1 MNSVSKN
8 QETNSALLSH
18 AEITKVMNK
27 MSSIIKVSCSY
38 KIGKTG
44 ERADERFKN
53 GYEDEYDEI
62 KVLYTD
68 KSPNKVSRME
78 SILIDS
84 CKEDPKCQNVKDG
97 GHSVNWMTDKNGE
110 YITYIVYKRQNH
122 NNEGIQQI
130 VDKCKYLSGYKSEL
144 F

>member
-8 QETNSALLSH
+8 QETNSALLSD

-27 MSSIIKVSCSY
+27 MSSIIKLSCSY
-38 KIGKTG
+38 KSGKTG

-97 GHSVNWMTDKNGE
+97 GHSVNDWMTDKNGE

-122 NNEGIQQI
+122 NNEPVGGINL
-130 VDKCKYLSGYKSEL
+130 VHT
-144 F
+144 